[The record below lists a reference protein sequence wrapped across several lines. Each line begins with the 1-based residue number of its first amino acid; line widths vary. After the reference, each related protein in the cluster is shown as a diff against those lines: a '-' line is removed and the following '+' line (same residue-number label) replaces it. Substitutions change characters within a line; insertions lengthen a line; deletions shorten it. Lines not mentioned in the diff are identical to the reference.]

1 MKSFMLWFPNMGK
14 LPDRLVSFTESFL
27 TWRKIRRQ
35 RKREKQKKKNVV
47 VDWLEAFVWAA
58 CVVLLINQYLLQ
70 AYQIPSGSMRTTLME
85 DDRIFVN
92 KFIFGPELLPG
103 MAKLPGFQEP
113 ERGEVIIFENPS
125 YLSRGPV
132 FDIAQ
137 RVIYMMSLS
146 FIDIDRDE
154 LGRPKAHFLI
164 KRAVGMEYDTLR
176 QRNGNLEIK
185 PLGES
190 RWYAEDDFQKLTGM
204 DYQVRRLISPEHYAL
219 MRTAGIAA
227 ARRDMRLSTD
237 EDEEMKAA
245 AARLNRLVENDEPF
259 DQFAFDEWRT
269 RTLYKMNPHEKRY
282 GARWRQYD
290 TGTYIPRGKMLPLG
304 DNRDNSRDGRY
315 FGAVRT
321 DKILGRAMFRYF
333 PFFDGRFGGIE

>member
-1 MKSFMLWFPNMGK
+1 MRE
-14 LPDRLVSFTESFL
+14 LPQLLVSFTESYL
-27 TWRKIRRQ
+27 TRRKIRKQ
-35 RKREKQKKKNVV
+35 KKREKQKKKNVI

-70 AYQIPSGSMRTTLME
+70 AYQIPSGSMRNTLME
-85 DDRIFVN
+85 SDRIFVN

-103 MAKLPGFQEP
+103 IAKIPGLQRP
-113 ERGEVIIFENPS
+113 KRGEVIIFENPS
-125 YLSRGPV
+125 YISRGPV

-185 PLGES
+185 PLGEN
-190 RWYAEDDFQKLTGM
+190 RFYPEEDFQRLVGLSYT
-204 DYQVRRLISPEHYAL
+204 VRRLIAPESYAL
-219 MRTAGIAA
+219 FRGAGIAA
-227 ARRDMRLSTD
+227 AHQDMRIGI
-237 EDEEMKAA
+237 EDEGLKATIERFNNA
-245 AARLNRLVENDEPF
+245 IKKDEPF

-290 TGTYIPRGKMLPLG
+290 AGTWIPGGKMLPLG

-315 FGAVRT
+315 FGAVRL

-333 PFFDGRFGGIE
+333 PIPRAGGIE